1 MCALKIYRIYFKFFL
16 SIIRIS
22 TTILFIK
29 DHLVNGL
36 SRQLP
41 CLNAELQFQF
51 QLAIGFRCVSFM
63 DFANLSRL
71 SSPNQLF
78 TFFCSSV
85 FYSRGPA
92 HFYRVLF
99 VFVCI
104 FLSLWLMCSLH
115 LTGAQ
120 STPSTGAGD
129 SAGLSLGFRVL
140 ACLLV
145 PRVSSSS
152 VVTRK

>member
-1 MCALKIYRIYFKFFL
+1 
-16 SIIRIS
+16 
-22 TTILFIK
+22 
-29 DHLVNGL
+29 VNGL

-92 HFYRVLF
+92 HFSLCSVHHFLAKRNELIPITRIKGNACCRSVKIHKFTDPSVDSRSWCQSLSFAKEDGLQLILLLATNVPFVLF
-99 VFVCI
+99 DF
-104 FLSLWLMCSLH
+104 
-115 LTGAQ
+115 A
-120 STPSTGAGD
+120 TPTPG
-129 SAGLSLGFRVL
+129 
-140 ACLLV
+140 
-145 PRVSSSS
+145 
-152 VVTRK
+152 K